1 MNQPGLPDLY
11 EAAARAIINQRCA
24 PAYLHD
30 IRGSMQALFSALEL
44 LGRSAKS
51 GADNPERVEKACELA
66 KRAISNHEKS
76 TLGVVQALTLQHTEA
91 VAMDVFR
98 LVSEV
103 VHFLRNEAAG
113 REVALKVIG
122 PVGVSISAE
131 RARLQTVLVGLLMA
145 AIDAVPPGAS
155 LLLCV
160 ESADGEALV
169 SVDSDAGYEEIPPID
184 PLRRDQNG
192 PLLLPKDLTL
202 LFARQFLAANGGR
215 LEIHGA
221 SAAMPRGVLRLRYPI
236 AVAPVA
242 PDVDAAGSCP
252 RGPANSPALP

>member
-1 MNQPGLPDLY
+1 MIQPGLPDLY
-11 EAAARAIINQRCA
+11 EAAARAFINQRCA
-24 PAYLHD
+24 PAHLHD

-51 GADNPERVEKACELA
+51 GTDNPERVEKACELA

-91 VAMDVFR
+91 VAIDLFR
-98 LVSEV
+98 LASEV

-113 REVALKVIG
+113 REVTLKVIG
-122 PVGVSISAE
+122 TEVSISAE
-131 RARLQTVLVGLLMA
+131 RARLQTLLVGLLMA

-169 SVDSDAGYEEIPPID
+169 SVDSDAGYEEISPID
-184 PLRRDQNG
+184 PMRPDRNG
-192 PLLLPKDLTL
+192 PLLPKDLTL

-221 SAAMPRGVLRLRYPI
+221 SAAMPRGVLRLRYPLG
-236 AVAPVA
+236 VSPLAPGG
-242 PDVDAAGSCP
+242 DAAN
-252 RGPANSPALP
+252 AV